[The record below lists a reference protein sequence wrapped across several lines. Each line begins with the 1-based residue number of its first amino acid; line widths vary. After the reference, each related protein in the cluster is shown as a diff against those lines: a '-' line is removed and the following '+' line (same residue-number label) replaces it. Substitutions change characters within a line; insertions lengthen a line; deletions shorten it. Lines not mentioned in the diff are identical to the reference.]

1 MKRMQIFRI
10 LLDQP
15 LRPLL
20 LRHSSA
26 DEIRRPAFASGLTI
40 NVHSDGDSDD
50 DLPSGSDGDDD
61 ARSIALSHGS
71 GSLFGPIAR
80 CSSDLGAPD
89 ELLEHDDGE
98 CCKCSLTEIG
108 GDSSLLQCEMR
119 LLCGV
124 RAVALDEDMQGRA
137 TQVGLSRLQAPSL
150 CCLLS

>member
-1 MKRMQIFRI
+1 MPASTPCFRLLAVMMKMMQIFRI

-15 LRPLL
+15 LRPRALL

-71 GSLFGPIAR
+71 GSPFGPITR
-80 CSSDLGAPD
+80 CSSRCA
-89 ELLEHDDGE
+89 
-98 CCKCSLTEIG
+98 
-108 GDSSLLQCEMR
+108 
-119 LLCGV
+119 
-124 RAVALDEDMQGRA
+124 
-137 TQVGLSRLQAPSL
+137 
-150 CCLLS
+150 